1 MSTFVS
7 TLWITLIGMGLV
19 FIGLLALWGFM
30 ELIVKFTNWYAL
42 RHPEEEE
49 GDEEEEAAGE
59 EAQPIEALPA
69 PSAVKQQAAAAA
81 VAIALALEAASEAQA
96 PAFNQ
101 SQVGIGQA
109 SAWQAV
115 MRSAQLNQRA
125 SQFNRKS
132 RGNVR

>member
-49 GDEEEEAAGE
+49 EGEEAAFDE
-59 EAQPIEALPA
+59 TLPIEALPV
-69 PSAVKQQAAAAA
+69 PSAIKHQAAAAA
-81 VAIALALEAASEAQA
+81 VAVALALEAESEVQA
-96 PAFNQ
+96 PVFNQ
-101 SQVGIGQA
+101 TQIGIGQA

-115 MRSAQLNQRA
+115 MRSTQLNQRS

>member
-1 MSTFVS
+1 MSLFVS

-30 ELIVKFTNWYAL
+30 ELIVKFTHWYAL
-42 RHPEEEE
+42 RHP
-49 GDEEEEAAGE
+49 DEEEEVE
-59 EAQPIEALPA
+59 EAASEETQPVEALPV
-69 PSAVKQQAAAAA
+69 PSVKKQQAAAAA
-81 VAIALALEAASEAQA
+81 VAVALALDAASEAQA
-96 PAFNQ
+96 PVFNQ
-101 SQVGIGQA
+101 PQIGMGQA

-115 MRSAQLNQRA
+115 MRSTQLNQRA